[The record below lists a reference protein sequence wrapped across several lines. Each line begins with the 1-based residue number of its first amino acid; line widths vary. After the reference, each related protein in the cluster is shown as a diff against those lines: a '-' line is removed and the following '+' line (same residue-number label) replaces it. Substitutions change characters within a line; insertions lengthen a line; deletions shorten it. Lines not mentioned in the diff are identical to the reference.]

1 MDEVDQ
7 PSSEATPD
15 PTGAAG
21 VVSEGASMP
30 PEATAPR
37 RRRWPFVVGAAV
49 IVAGGITA
57 LSVAGSSSSANA
69 AVAVANAATD
79 SLSAGSY
86 HFTIDS
92 KVSIGSSGQSVA
104 ITGSGSANPA
114 QRAMEMAGTTT
125 TPAVT
130 SPITLSEVLVD
141 STLYLSSSEFAS
153 HLPAGKSWLSVDVS
167 ALSGALGSSSGVAA
181 PDPSSLLRTFSQPG
195 SGIVVTDLGTGTV
208 NGEAV
213 HRYQAVISP
222 EAVKS
227 RIESSK
233 LSDAFKTQILS
244 GLGTS
249 EETVTLAIDNDHHLV
264 QMNETATLTELGQ
277 VISTTMTINLTGWGE
292 ATSIT
297 APPSSEVYD
306 ASSLFS
312 SLSGGSAVASG
323 SNGGASFFGT

>member
-1 MDEVDQ
+1 MDELDQ
-7 PSSEATPD
+7 PSSDATP
-15 PTGAAG
+15 G
-21 VVSEGASMP
+21 VVSEGASEP
-30 PEATAPR
+30 PATSEPR

-49 IVAGGITA
+49 IVAGAITA
-57 LSVAGSSSSANA
+57 LSVGGSSGSANA
-69 AVAVANAATD
+69 AVAVADAASD
-79 SLSAGSY
+79 SLTQGTY
-86 HFTIDS
+86 HFTLES
-92 KVSIGSSGQSVA
+92 KVSVGSSGQSVT
-104 ITGSGSANPA
+104 ISGSGAANPA
-114 QRAMEMAGTTT
+114 QRAMELTGTTT
-125 TPAVT
+125 TPALS
-130 SPITLSEVLVD
+130 SPVTLSEVLVD
-141 STLYLSSSEFAS
+141 STLYLSSSALAS

-167 ALSGALGSSSGVAA
+167 ALSAVAGSSSGIAA
-181 PDPSSLLRTFSQPG
+181 PDPTSLLRTFSQPG
-195 SGIVVTDLGTGTV
+195 SGIVVTDLGAGTV

-227 RIESSK
+227 RIESSG

-249 EETVTLAIDNDHHLV
+249 QETVTLAIDNDHHLV
-264 QMNETATLTELGQ
+264 QMTESATVTELGQ
-277 VISTTMTINLTGWGE
+277 ALSSSVTINLTGWGE

-312 SLSGGSAVASG
+312 SLSGGNAVASG